1 MLVLTNCPRFPE
13 NWESE
18 TGLQGQALI
27 LHRWWEFA
35 RHARHAEFILI
46 NCDVALTFQLCALF
60 RLLPFLRRPMVVHDL
75 ILREPRSLRHRITAP
90 LKRFLLARVDHFIHH
105 FRDLQGYRKYYGVG
119 PERSSFTPFK
129 PNFRYRQT
137 YKVGPDGDYVLCF
150 GRSERD
156 YDTFFDALARLP
168 YPALIPPPDFSK
180 LRQHGARFRR
190 PISELPPNV
199 RIAEDDGSPVAIIRM
214 IEGARLVVM
223 PILKSRIGPSG
234 IGTCLNAMLLGKC
247 VIGSE
252 GVCASDIFTDEVLL
266 VPPEDPEALA
276 VMIRRAWED
285 RELRE
290 RTALAGQRYAEA
302 CGGEA
307 DVHRRMFE
315 NAMCWYVTTPRGQ
328 AALARLS
335 PTPSS

>member
-1 MLVLTNCPRFPE
+1 
-13 NWESE
+13 
-18 TGLQGQALI
+18 
-27 LHRWWEFA
+27 
-35 RHARHAEFILI
+35 
-46 NCDVALTFQLCALF
+46 
-60 RLLPFLRRPMVVHDL
+60 
-75 ILREPRSLRHRITAP
+75 
-90 LKRFLLARVDHFIHH
+90 
-105 FRDLQGYRKYYGVG
+105 
-119 PERSSFTPFK
+119 
-129 PNFRYRQT
+129 
-137 YKVGPDGDYVLCF
+137 
-150 GRSERD
+150 
-156 YDTFFDALARLP
+156 
-168 YPALIPPPDFSK
+168 
-180 LRQHGARFRR
+180 
-190 PISELPPNV
+190 V